1 MKKSDGFH
9 KKVLMTAI
17 ASTFLAG
24 GSTASA
30 DMLSELRAEM
40 QAMQEKISQL
50 EEKQKAS
57 EEKGGDSIKVKWEP
71 APKFTSA
78 DGRFQ
83 MNIRGRLMVDYNK
96 LDDDD
101 GTMDVDATET
111 RRARLGIQGKMWNNF
126 KYKYEADF
134 ANNDV
139 SIKDALIAY
148 TGGSIKITLG
158 QFSTAAFMEE
168 YESSRFTTF
177 IERAGFSGAF
187 GADRAIGIQLTDS
200 IGNFVWNASYNRGNI
215 DNSDAEEE
223 KQLFISGHFYGVSDN
238 NHYHI
243 GSSVRDRSA
252 GDTNFRYRQRPQSAH
267 LSPTRFVN
275 TGRIADGDRYYGL
288 ELGGSIG
295 SLGVKAEYGKLSA
308 DLVAGG
314 DADFSGG
321 FVEASYW
328 LTGETV
334 AASYD
339 GGDGGIGRPKVKSP
353 FGDQGNGAWQI
364 ATRYEMID
372 LNDGSV
378 VGGEQGAWTIG
389 LNWWLNKYTRISANF
404 SRTEIENGPLAEN
417 GPDGDNEIDSFAL
430 RAQVDW

>member
-1 MKKSDGFH
+1 MKKNARFR

-17 ASTFLAG
+17 ASTFLVG
-24 GSTASA
+24 GTTASA
-30 DMLSELRAEM
+30 NMLSELRAEM
-40 QAMQEKISQL
+40 QAMQEKIAQL

-57 EEKGGDSIKVKWEP
+57 EKSGGDSIKVKWEP

-83 MNIRGRLMVDYNK
+83 MNIRGRLMLDYNN

-101 GTMDVDATET
+101 DTIDVDATET
-111 RRARLGIQGKMWNNF
+111 RRARIGIQGKMWDDF

-148 TGGSIKITLG
+148 TGGPVDVTVG

-187 GADRAIGIQLTDS
+187 GADRAVGIQLSDS

-215 DNSDAEEE
+215 SDDDDNEM
-223 KQLFISGHFYGVSDN
+223 KQLYASGHFFGVNDN
-238 NHYHI
+238 SHYHI
-243 GSSVRDRSA
+243 GASVRDRSA
-252 GDTNFRYRQRPQSAH
+252 GDTDFRYRQRPQNAH

-288 ELGGSIG
+288 ELGGSVG
-295 SLGVKAEYGKLSA
+295 SLGLKAEYGQLNA

-321 FVEASYW
+321 YVEASYW
-328 LTGETV
+328 LTGESV
-334 AASYD
+334 SASYD
-339 GGDGGIGRPKVKSP
+339 GGDGGIGRPKVKAP
-353 FGDQGNGAWQI
+353 FGDQGHGAWQI
-364 ATRYEMID
+364 ATRYETLD
-372 LNDGSV
+372 LNDGAV
-378 VGGEQGAWTIG
+378 TGGEQDAWTIG

-404 SRTEIENGPLAEN
+404 SRTEVDNGPVAEN
-417 GPDGDNEIDSFAL
+417 GPDGENEIDSFAL